1 MEDNELNAAVERA
14 ANGIYDPEAAKR
26 ARKRMDETREKLRKK
41 LGIVNLAVPLIRES
55 RDQ

>member
-1 MEDNELNAAVERA
+1 MEDNELKAAVERA